1 MRKIIVS
8 EYVTLDGVMEEPG
21 TWSFPFWNEEASQFK
36 FEELKASDGLLLGR
50 VTYQGFAKAWPTMTD
65 TGEYGER
72 MNSLPKYVVST
83 TLSEATWN
91 ARLIKDHIAEAVS
104 RLKQESGQDLLV
116 FGSGELVHTLMQH
129 DLVDEYR
136 FMVHP
141 LILGSGKRLFRD
153 GIEKKV
159 LRLVETRTFSSGV
172 VVLSYQPVK
181 Q

>member
-1 MRKIIVS
+1 MRKVIVS

-21 TWSFPFWNEEASQFK
+21 TWSFPFWNDEASQFK

-50 VTYQGFAKAWPTMTD
+50 VTYQGFAKAWPTMKD

-83 TLSEATWN
+83 TLSELTWN
-91 ARLIKDHIAEAVS
+91 AHLITDPIAEAVA

-116 FGSGELVHTLMQH
+116 FGSGQLVHQLAQH
-129 DLVDEYR
+129 DLIDEYR
-136 FMVHP
+136 LMVHP
-141 LILGSGKRLFRD
+141 VILGSGKRLFRE

-159 LRLVETRTFSSGV
+159 LKLIETRTFSSGTI
-172 VVLSYQPVK
+172 VLSYQPTRP
-181 Q
+181 